1 MTPDIKFPNAEI
13 ISIGEELL
21 IGQTINTNAA
31 WMATQMNNIGIA
43 VHHIV
48 VITDDQ
54 EEIERSLELALS
66 RADIVLITGGLGPTR
81 DDVTK
86 NALCN
91 YFDSKLRMDE
101 TVLEDITGFFNNRGL
116 RMIELNELQAMVP
129 EKATVIRNPYGT
141 APGLWF
147 AQGGKVV
154 VAMPGVPFE
163 MQHMVNS
170 YVIPELEKWP
180 RRRHI
185 LHKTILTTGIG
196 ESFLARKIAAWED
209 QLPRHIKLAY
219 LPSPGIVKLRL
230 TCTGEDRVLI
240 EEAISEEVRKLLK
253 IIPKY
258 IWGFDEEKL
267 EQKAGHA
274 LKLHKLTL
282 ATAES
287 CTGGYLAHRITSV
300 PGSSSYFKGS
310 VIAYDNQVKTQV
322 LSVEKTLIDQYGAVS
337 QEVVEQMALNVRKLM
352 KTDLGIAL
360 SGIAGPEGGTEDKP
374 AGTVWIAVSGPE
386 ETISQRFSFGDN
398 RERNIIRASVSALGM
413 LLKIIN
419 NG

>member
-1 MTPDIKFPNAEI
+1 MTTDLQFPHAEI

-31 WMATQMNNIGIA
+31 WMASQLNNVGIA

-54 EEIERSLELALS
+54 EEIERSLHLALS

-86 NALCN
+86 SALCN
-91 YFDSKLRMDE
+91 YFDSKLIMDE
-101 TVLEDITGFFNNRGL
+101 AVLKDISDFFHHRGL
-116 RMIELNELQAMVP
+116 RLIELNELQALVP

-141 APGLWF
+141 APGLWLTK
-147 AQGGKVV
+147 GRKVV

-163 MQHMVNS
+163 MQHMVTS

-196 ESFLARKIAAWED
+196 ESFLAKKIATWED
-209 QLPRHIKLAY
+209 QLPGHIKLAY

-230 TCTGEDRVLI
+230 TCTGHDKTMM
-240 EEAISEEVRKLLK
+240 EEAISEEVQKLLK

-258 IWGFDEEKL
+258 IWGFDDEKL
-267 EQKAGHA
+267 EQKAGDA
-274 LKLHKLTL
+274 LRLQKLTL
-282 ATAES
+282 STAES
-287 CTGGYLAHRITSV
+287 CTGGYLTHKITSV

-310 VIAYDNQVKTQV
+310 VVAYDNHVKRQV
-322 LSVEKTLIDQYGAVS
+322 LSVEHTLIDQHGAVS
-337 QEVVEQMALNVRKLM
+337 QQVVEQMALNVRKLM
-352 KTDLGIAL
+352 HTDLGIAI
-360 SGIAGPEGGTEDKP
+360 SGIAGPDGGTAEKP
-374 AGTVWIAVSGPE
+374 VGTVWIAVSGPE
-386 ETISQRFSFGDN
+386 ETTSQRFSFGDN
-398 RERNIIRASVSALGM
+398 RERNIIRASVAALGM
-413 LLKIIN
+413 LLKTIHT
-419 NG
+419 